1 MTIIEMTVLKN
12 WEHLIQKIHSKRVV
26 ERTLTQKLIC
36 IANTT
41 QLNCVDWTII
51 EMYIKSVILDGF
63 KSYGKRTEI
72 NEFDRE
78 FTAITGLNGTG
89 KSNILDSIC
98 FVLGITNLGQVT
110 RPSSHR
116 KINAAKL
123 SCELKW
129 QMFEILCVHA
139 FRFGRVA
146 CKSWSSKMVRRA
158 SQRQR

>member
-1 MTIIEMTVLKN
+1 MNDPLQTMRTTNIEMTVLKN
-12 WEHLIQKIHSKRVV
+12 WEHFIQKIHSKRVV
-26 ERTLTQKLIC
+26 ERTLSQKFIC
-36 IANTT
+36 NANTT
-41 QLNCVDWTII
+41 QLNRVDWTII

-110 RPSSHR
+110 HSISRR
-116 KINAAKL
+116 RTIANEL
-123 SCELKW
+123 NCQLKW
-129 QMFEILCVHA
+129 HCLNIVCMRLGSGE
-139 FRFGRVA
+139 
-146 CKSWSSKMVRRA
+146 
-158 SQRQR
+158 